1 MQKKFKNI
9 LLTLSIGSIF
19 TPIAFVSANCNGNP
33 KKPDTPTPTPQT
45 EITDQ
50 EFNDIVKKINQ
61 SDFDFKLKNV
71 PGLDSLEKSK
81 LYPTDIA
88 DNDQNIQLT
97 IKNSAYQNKI
107 SLKMLKGNLPDGRRK
122 ANQTGKMQ
130 FVVEISAKGKQ
141 SVNKIIEMDGF
152 LTNPYGADRSG
163 KIDHNPTDSL
173 KPNENKIKDYV
184 TKLTQTQRFETDNE
198 KYMGALKQQLH
209 NQSLSS
215 IRKDLSELT
224 SAQLQKFNELAK
236 KHNFD
241 NYANAALK
249 GFTLPTYDNNGK
261 YEGMSLDEKPE
272 TAKGPSWVDVL
283 GKSNPNKIDGLAR
296 TLPNDMY
303 KKAAIQTYQVTIR
316 NDDKDDPKKGNVTA
330 GTMWLMDYQKK
341 TDGTYPTKF
350 YFGTNLHVAD
360 VLTQLTSSF
369 SMLRLN
375 KNAGIKST
383 FKLSD
388 LDTKN
393 FTRFYFAIEKAFS
406 TNRGIKTVFDGRNFL
421 TKKPSDYLGR
431 QKDKFKDFEEFI
443 DFAVFEIDFAELFSK
458 TGENHNNA
466 SSAEELAKSITND
479 YASSDENHVKFKSES
494 YLKNYNKI
502 DVPLQSDKNKPF
514 DTKYDQLY
522 AVGYPSSL
530 YDHFLR
536 RYIDDHQISAA
547 KWNYSL
553 WLNSNYEYYDK
564 LVTEE
569 GSQPAFPEELL
580 KRGDFLSY
588 QIGYRSFINRPGV
601 LDAFISAPKS
611 GNDWYVSSDGKKY
624 IAFGLEYMPKHYSP
638 GGGASGSSVRNQ
650 NNELVGVYHVS
661 NNIAKTGLAAAFRSE
676 GYDYG
681 TLFDNQ
687 YKLPQYDLIYGGGAD
702 QRNSYRQALKELYG
716 ENYQTALFNN
726 GVGDNQIPEEFKFTG
741 YVKDA
746 E

>member
-1 MQKKFKNI
+1 
-9 LLTLSIGSIF
+9 
-19 TPIAFVSANCNGNP
+19 
-33 KKPDTPTPTPQT
+33 
-45 EITDQ
+45 
-50 EFNDIVKKINQ
+50 
-61 SDFDFKLKNV
+61 
-71 PGLDSLEKSK
+71 
-81 LYPTDIA
+81 
-88 DNDQNIQLT
+88 
-97 IKNSAYQNKI
+97 
-107 SLKMLKGNLPDGRRK
+107 
-122 ANQTGKMQ
+122 
-130 FVVEISAKGKQ
+130 
-141 SVNKIIEMDGF
+141 
-152 LTNPYGADRSG
+152 
-163 KIDHNPTDSL
+163 
-173 KPNENKIKDYV
+173 
-184 TKLTQTQRFETDNE
+184 
-198 KYMGALKQQLH
+198 
-209 NQSLSS
+209 
-215 IRKDLSELT
+215 
-224 SAQLQKFNELAK
+224 
-236 KHNFD
+236 
-241 NYANAALK
+241 
-249 GFTLPTYDNNGK
+249 
-261 YEGMSLDEKPE
+261 
-272 TAKGPSWVDVL
+272 
-283 GKSNPNKIDGLAR
+283 
-296 TLPNDMY
+296 MY

-547 KWNYSL
+547 K
-553 WLNSNYEYYDK
+553 
-564 LVTEE
+564 
-569 GSQPAFPEELL
+569 
-580 KRGDFLSY
+580 
-588 QIGYRSFINRPGV
+588 
-601 LDAFISAPKS
+601 
-611 GNDWYVSSDGKKY
+611 
-624 IAFGLEYMPKHYSP
+624 
-638 GGGASGSSVRNQ
+638 
-650 NNELVGVYHVS
+650 
-661 NNIAKTGLAAAFRSE
+661 
-676 GYDYG
+676 
-681 TLFDNQ
+681 
-687 YKLPQYDLIYGGGAD
+687 
-702 QRNSYRQALKELYG
+702 
-716 ENYQTALFNN
+716 
-726 GVGDNQIPEEFKFTG
+726 
-741 YVKDA
+741 
-746 E
+746 